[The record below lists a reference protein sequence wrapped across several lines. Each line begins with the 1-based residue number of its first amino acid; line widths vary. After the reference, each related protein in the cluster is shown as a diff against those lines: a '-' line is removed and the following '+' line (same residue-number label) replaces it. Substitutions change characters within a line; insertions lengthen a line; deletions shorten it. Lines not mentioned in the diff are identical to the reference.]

1 MTSHTPLASMTGFG
15 AASGESAAVAWA
27 WEIRSVNSKGAEI
40 RFRLPPGW
48 DGVEGELRPRL
59 AARLRRGSISAALS
73 LKAEDQAVAE
83 PDAAALA
90 RLIRLAQEIGAQ
102 IPGSPPPRAELLL
115 ALPGVFRAPSG
126 GGAGGGAGALAPNAA
141 LKAAVLAGFDT
152 ALAAVEQ
159 ARLAEGARLRAVLA
173 GLLDE
178 IAARHAEALLQ
189 AEDQPRLQR
198 ARMLESVRALLDEGM
213 SLPEERIAQEV
224 ALLASRSDVREEL
237 DRLASHIEAARAL
250 LAEGQ
255 LIGRKLDF
263 LMQEFNREANT
274 LCSKSASLPL
284 TATGLSLKALI
295 EQLREQVQNVE

>member
-1 MTSHTPLASMTGFG
+1 MQMKSPLASMTGFG
-15 AASGESAAVAWA
+15 AAAGEHERIAWA
-27 WEIRSVNSKGAEI
+27 WDMRGVNSRGLEL
-40 RFRLPPGW
+40 RFRLPSGW
-48 DGVEGELRPRL
+48 EALEGEFRQSLSRRIK
-59 AARLRRGSISAALS
+59 RGSINASLT
-73 LKAEDQAVAE
+73 LKAEEQGVSA
-83 PDAAALA
+83 PDREALDRLIALA
-90 RLIRLAQEIGAQ
+90 REIADR

-115 ALPGVFRAPSG
+115 GLPGVLRAQA
-126 GGAGGGAGALAPNAA
+126 AGTSLTAPTPA
-141 LKAAVLAGFDT
+141 LKAVVLAGFEEALT
-152 ALAAVEQ
+152 ALDR
-159 ARLAEGARLRAVLA
+159 ARQDEGASLQTVLT
-173 GLLDE
+173 GLLDT
-178 IAARHAEALLQ
+178 IAAAQAAAVRE
-189 AEDQPRLQR
+189 AEDQPRQQR
-198 ARMLESVRALLDEGM
+198 ARMLASVQALLAEGM

-274 LCSKSASLPL
+274 LCSKSASLAL

>member
-1 MTSHTPLASMTGFG
+1 MQMHGPLASMTGFG
-15 AASGESAAVAWA
+15 AAGGEHERLAWA
-27 WEIRSVNSKGAEI
+27 WELRSVNSKGLEI

-48 DGVEGELRPRL
+48 EAVEGELRQQLGR
-59 AARLRRGSISAALS
+59 RIKRGSVNPSLT
-73 LKAEDQAVAE
+73 LKAEEQAVSA
-83 PDAAALA
+83 PDRDTLERLILLA
-90 RLIRLAQEIGAQ
+90 REIADR

-115 ALPGVFRAPSG
+115 ALPGVFRSAATGASPTAP
-126 GGAGGGAGALAPNAA
+126 APALKEAVLTGFEAA
-141 LKAAVLAGFDT
+141 LT
-152 ALAAVEQ
+152 ALEAARRE
-159 ARLAEGARLRAVLA
+159 EGARLRTVLT

-178 IAARHAEALLQ
+178 IATAQAAAVRA
-189 AEDQPRLQR
+189 AEDQPRQQR
-198 ARMLESVRALLDEGM
+198 ARMLESVQALLAEGM

-237 DRLASHIEAARAL
+237 DRLASHIDAARAL

-255 LIGRKLDF
+255 VIGRKLDF

-274 LCSKSASLPL
+274 LCSKSASLAL